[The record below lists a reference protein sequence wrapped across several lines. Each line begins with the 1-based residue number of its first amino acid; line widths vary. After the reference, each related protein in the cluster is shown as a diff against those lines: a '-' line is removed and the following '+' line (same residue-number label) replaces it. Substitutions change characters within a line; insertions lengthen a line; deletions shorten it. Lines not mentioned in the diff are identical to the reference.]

1 MYFLEGEEAI
11 QMKGEILGGEIVR
24 KAVIENNQEM
34 IGIDADQT
42 RIAVRVVSPLRMT
55 EIRERVVK
63 LPRKKKRRDRKKGGL
78 LPKSPAL
85 YHQGSWLNIQ
95 IQLSKL
101 KEEEDDL

>member
-1 MYFLEGEEAI
+1 
-11 QMKGEILGGEIVR
+11 MKGEILGGEIVR

-63 LPRKKKRRDRKKGGL
+63 LPRK
-78 LPKSPAL
+78 
-85 YHQGSWLNIQ
+85 N
-95 IQLSKL
+95 
-101 KEEEDDL
+101 